1 MNTTTENNVD
11 PELEKWKELKKELVD
26 LLQQRIELEK
36 GMIDVINR
44 ELEITKQIEEL
55 GGY

>member
-1 MNTTTENNVD
+1 MD